1 MSINIAS
8 QELGWIKRFF
18 SGHNQLNWHDI
29 ESGQAPAKLLA
40 QVMPWLSFLS
50 EPILNRPIVLPVLNL
65 DGTINWYGMAA
76 DDQLFSQLVEEVG
89 SFIGPS
95 YSDFNGDWS
104 TKSMEGEL
112 ELALKD
118 RFETRIIRFGPQ
130 RPEDQSEIE
139 RSLLLYQSLLSR
151 RPVMPERTQR
161 PFGKIRGD
169 FDRALLAGNANG
181 AQVLLDELK
190 ATGRIDAGQQK
201 CLEVRMLA
209 GLGRQDE
216 LARNQPLI
224 SAVAELA
231 LPTQTLVDVI
241 DALYE
246 TYIRPVE
253 SRPDSGEVIAAF
265 KQHISRPF
273 GSSLFRERKGIRHPT
288 ILRAFLLHEL
298 VQLEPSVTRCNS
310 IMSAYAETAEGRA
323 LAERWYVPQS
333 AKQVAVHPI
342 IEIQTSLELARQ
354 AIADEDYATASELC
368 FELLPDSWAYS
379 ALLRCAVELDSMDV
393 TNKILN
399 AVDAA
404 SNDVKAQFKAKDRER
419 LESLRPV
426 GGSSSAEMPDSG
438 WIGWAKGIRNG
449 SSTASSI
456 AILNENI
463 DKWSVDEYAHDVDRC
478 TLLAQLIGNASGDQE
493 TIYREAF
500 PLLVEFFVER
510 PVNSCRAFTPIYA
523 TLIKILGWS
532 GALSPDELEIA
543 STLTNALLTSG
554 PSQSIYVE
562 CIQDLN
568 EIISGN
574 NSPISLDWALNTSEL
589 LALYPAQDGG
599 ELRLRAFTQVIAMV
613 SASPH
618 RVTPTQRDILEI
630 LAKDYG
636 CRNLLESL
644 PACDNESNG
653 FAQAVATKFKG
664 LIGVYTLTE
673 GAGQRAKSILE
684 NYFPDARVEHNKDHA
699 ATDRLIALA
708 KNADIFVFAWK
719 SSKHQAYFCVKDA
732 RGAKEIVMPSG
743 KGTASIVKCA
753 LEHIQESANL

>member
-1 MSINIAS
+1 MRIKISS

-18 SGHNQLNWHDI
+18 SGHNQLIWHDI

-40 QVMPWLSFLS
+40 QVIPWLSFLS
-50 EPILNRPIVLPVLNL
+50 EPIINRPIVLPVLNL
-65 DGTINWYGMAA
+65 DGTLIWYGMAA
-76 DDQLFSQLVEEVG
+76 DDQLFSQLVEEVA

-104 TKSMEGEL
+104 TKSMESEL

-118 RFETRIIRFGPQ
+118 RFATRIIRFSPQ

-224 SAVAELA
+224 SSVAELA

-253 SRPDSGEVIAAF
+253 SSPNADVVFAAF
-265 KQHISRPF
+265 RQYISRPF
-273 GSSLFRERKGIRHPT
+273 GPSLFRERKGIRFPT
-288 ILRAFLLHEL
+288 VLRAFLLHEL
-298 VQLEPSVTRCNS
+298 VQREPNVTRCNS
-310 IMSAYAETAEGRA
+310 ILLAYAETAEGRD

-333 AKQVAVHPI
+333 EKHVAVHPI
-342 IEIQTSLELARQ
+342 KELQTPLDIARQ
-354 AIADEDYATASELC
+354 AIADEDYVTAYGLC
-368 FELLPDSWAYS
+368 IELLPKTWAYS
-379 ALLRCAVELDSMDV
+379 ALLRCAIELDSMEVSKKVLD
-393 TNKILN
+393 
-399 AVDAA
+399 AVEAA
-404 SNDVKAQFKAKDRER
+404 SNNVKSQFKPKDLER
-419 LESLRPV
+419 VEKLRSLEN
-426 GGSSSAEMPDSG
+426 SSSSETLDSG
-438 WIGWAKGIRNG
+438 WIGWAQGVQNG
-449 SSTASSI
+449 TSNVSSI
-456 AILNENI
+456 AVLSNNI
-463 DKWSVDEYAHDVDRC
+463 DKWSIDEYAHDVERC
-478 TLLAQLIGNASGDQE
+478 ALLAEIIGNSSGDKE
-493 TIYREAF
+493 AIYREAF

-510 PVNSCRAFTPIYA
+510 PSQSCRVFTPIYA
-523 TLIKILGWS
+523 TLIKVLGWS
-532 GALSPDELEIA
+532 GVLSPDELEIA
-543 STLTNALLTSG
+543 STLTQALLTSG
-554 PSQSIYVE
+554 PSQSVYVE
-562 CIQDLN
+562 CIEDLN
-568 EIISGN
+568 EIFSAN

-589 LALYPAQDGG
+589 LALFPAQDGG
-599 ELRLRAFTQVIAMV
+599 DLRLRAFTQVISMV

-618 RVTPTQRDILEI
+618 RVTPTQRDILEV

-636 CRNLLESL
+636 CLHILDLL
-644 PACDNESNG
+644 PACDNESDG
-653 FAQAVATKFKG
+653 FSQAVATKFNG
-664 LIGVYTLTE
+664 LIGIYTLIE
-673 GAGQRAKSILE
+673 GAGQRAKVILE
-684 NYFPDARVEHNKDHA
+684 KYFPDARIETNKDHA
-699 ATDRLIALA
+699 ATDRLISLA

-732 RGAKEIVMPSG
+732 RGAKDIVMPSG
-743 KGTASIVKCA
+743 KGTASIVKSA
-753 LEHIQESANL
+753 LERIAG